1 MKLDDISIELIYDLS
16 KEVLKGK
23 QIDLGDF
30 SIDENAYLNFAALN
44 VIEYYKTLPDEQQ
57 LITALS
63 NITVLML
70 ENFLLEVKIL
80 KMLENKKIAIVA
92 DWIKDW
98 GGAEMVLSHM
108 IELFPEADIFTSV
121 FYQEKNPIFK

>member
-63 NITVLML
+63 NINVLML

-80 KMLENKKIAIVA
+80 KMLENKN
-92 DWIKDW
+92 
-98 GGAEMVLSHM
+98 G
-108 IELFPEADIFTSV
+108 
-121 FYQEKNPIFK
+121 

>member
-1 MKLDDISIELIYDLS
+1 MKLDDISIELVYDLS

-23 QIDLGDF
+23 QIDLSDF
-30 SIDENAYLNFAALN
+30 SIDENSYLHLAALN
-44 VIEYYKTLPDEQQ
+44 VIEYYKTLPEEQQ

-80 KMLENKKIAIVA
+80 KMLKNKN
-92 DWIKDW
+92 
-98 GGAEMVLSHM
+98 G
-108 IELFPEADIFTSV
+108 
-121 FYQEKNPIFK
+121 